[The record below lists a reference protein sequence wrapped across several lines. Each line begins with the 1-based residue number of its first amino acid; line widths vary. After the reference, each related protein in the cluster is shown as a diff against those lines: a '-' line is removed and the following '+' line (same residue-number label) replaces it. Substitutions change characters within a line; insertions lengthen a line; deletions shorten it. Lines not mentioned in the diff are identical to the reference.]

1 MPVVTTPYT
10 PGTPCWVD
18 LAAPDQQ
25 AAIDFYKDLLE
36 WQGEKGPE
44 EFGGYAVMMLDDKA
58 VSGIM
63 AAVPMDGNPPPP
75 TAWTTYIATDDA
87 DAAAARVGANGGK
100 VLFGPMTVG
109 TVGRMF
115 IAADPAG
122 AVFGVWQK
130 LDFFGAQIVNEPGAV
145 IWNELNTSDIPGA
158 KAFYQAALGIEIKL
172 MEMPGAENMPEYY
185 GLEVGGKPVG
195 GAQSLA
201 NHPEGTPPHWAV
213 YFAVDDVDSTVDAAV
228 RAGGSVLVPPMDT
241 PVGKMGALTDPQG
254 GAFWLIKPQMPES
267 S

>member
-44 EFGGYAVMMLDDKA
+44 EFGGYAAMTLNGKA
-58 VSGIM
+58 VAGIM
-63 AAVPMDGNPPPP
+63 AAAPMNGNPPPP
-75 TAWTTYIATDDA
+75 TAWTTYLSTDDA
-87 DAAAARVGANGGK
+87 DAAAARVGTNGGK

-115 IAADPAG
+115 VAADPAG
-122 AVFGVWQK
+122 AVFGVWQP
-130 LDFFGAQIVNEPGAV
+130 LDFFGAEIVNEPGAV
-145 IWNELNTSDIPGA
+145 IWNELDTNDIAGA
-158 KAFYQAALGIEIKL
+158 KAFYQAALGIEIAP
-172 MEMPGAENMPEYY
+172 MEGPEGMPEYFA
-185 GLEVGGKPVG
+185 LNVGGKTVG

-213 YFAVDDVDSTVDAAV
+213 YFAVDDAGSTVDAAV
-228 RAGGSVLVPPMDT
+228 RAGGSVLVPAMDT
-241 PVGKMGALTDPQG
+241 PVGTMAALTDPQG
-254 GAFWLIKPQMPES
+254 APFWVIKPEMPEGS
-267 S
+267 